1 MLYILLLLR
10 CRLQACSCCCASSSP
25 PADACSSSTLSS
37 DAPPAARRKG
47 RPCCPS
53 SLRNKK
59 RTEAIAETSPGAR
72 EKGSAAGVVQAERT
86 PVLLV
91 LSSRLSGK
99 G

>member
-10 CRLQACSCCCASSSP
+10 CRLQACSCCFASSSP

-37 DAPPAARRKG
+37 DAPPAARKKG

-53 SLRNKK
+53 SSRNKK
-59 RTEAIAETSPGAR
+59 RTEAIAEISTGAR
-72 EKGSAAGVVQAERT
+72 ENASAAGVVQAERR
-86 PVLLV
+86 PVLLA
-91 LSSRLSGK
+91 LSRRLSGK